1 MRHFSPKG
9 KMPSKYTIEL
19 QQQQR
24 RSLAFGDKRD
34 FEEAGRGL
42 FATRSYRIHTT
53 ESASQ
58 AQGEVSCEPIFCSFS
73 LFFVCPPS

>member
-9 KMPSKYTIEL
+9 NMPSKYTIEL

-24 RSLAFGDKRD
+24 MSLAFGDKRN
-34 FEEAGRGL
+34 FVEAGRGL

-58 AQGEVSCEPIFCSFS
+58 AQGEISCEPIFCSFS
-73 LFFVCPPS
+73 LFFACPPS